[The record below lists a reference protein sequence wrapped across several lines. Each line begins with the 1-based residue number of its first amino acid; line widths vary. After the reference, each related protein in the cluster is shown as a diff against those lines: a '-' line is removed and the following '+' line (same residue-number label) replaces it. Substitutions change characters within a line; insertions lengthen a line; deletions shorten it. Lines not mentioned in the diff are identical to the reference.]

1 MVVLLVDNPTFT
13 DNLVSEIIEIAT
25 ASGIELSAT
34 DVTDIAIFTLHS
46 IVTANSGIEADATK
60 KGICEMIG
68 NDSKIGEYLFTT
80 LGGISTA
87 NDEWIDKQF
96 MEKGVVTNGG
106 C

>member
-1 MVVLLVDNPTFT
+1 MVVLLVNNQRFT
-13 DNLVSEIIEIAT
+13 ETLVDEIIEVGKAT
-25 ASGIELSAT
+25 GVDLSAV

-46 IVTANSGIEADATK
+46 IVTSNTGIEVDATK

-87 NDEWIDKQF
+87 DDELMDKEF
-96 MEKGVVTNGG
+96 AEKGVV
-106 C
+106 